1 MNILHTID
9 SLSPACGGTTSC
21 TKELLNGL
29 RACGAR
35 AEILT
40 RADRQFSFSPLMISP
55 RLRLTLRQDRA
66 DIYHTHGLWRDVNL
80 ATCAHARRRHVPCV
94 LSPHGMLYPEA
105 LRYRASIKR
114 ILLSI
119 IQRHYPGKINCLH
132 VSSEQ
137 ELYHVRKFFPH
148 ARIALIP
155 LPVAEPQP
163 PPVRDNHRHF
173 RVGYLGRLHPI
184 KNLENLIRAWGLLQ
198 IPNAELVIYGD
209 GNPAYKDS
217 LRKLAEQSGSQQVVF
232 AGFLSEREKYG
243 ALASLDVF
251 CAPSHQEN
259 FGMSIAEALLVG
271 TPVLVSYH
279 TPWSILSKIHC
290 GSWQGNS
297 PAELAEG
304 LMAFYRL
311 SQEERRNMGKRGSE
325 LIRSRFSTETV
336 SRQML
341 QLYHYLLGN
350 ESKPDFVYE

>member
-21 TKELLNGL
+21 TTELLNGL
-29 RACGAR
+29 RACGAN

-40 RADRQFSFSPLMISP
+40 RADRQFSFSPLMITP
-55 RLRLTLRQDRA
+55 RLRLTLRQKRA

-80 ATCAHARRRHVPCV
+80 ATCTHARRRHVPCV

-105 LRYRASIKR
+105 LRHRASAKR
-114 ILLSI
+114 IMLSL
-119 IQRHYPGKINCLH
+119 IQRYYPGKINCIH
-132 VSSEQ
+132 VTSEQ
-137 ELYHVRKFFPH
+137 ELYHVRKLFPH
-148 ARIALIP
+148 TRTALIP
-155 LPVAEPQP
+155 LPIAEPHTP
-163 PPVRDNHRHF
+163 PIRDNHRNF

-198 IPNAELVIYGD
+198 IPNAELIIYGD
-209 GNPAYKDS
+209 GNPIYTES
-217 LRKLAEQSGSQQVVF
+217 LHKLAEQVGSQGVVF
-232 AGFLSEREKYG
+232 AGFLSDREKYG
-243 ALASLDVF
+243 ALASLDVY

-271 TPVLVSYH
+271 TPVLASYH
-279 TPWSILSKIHC
+279 TPWSILSKHNC

-311 SQEERRNMGKRGSE
+311 SQEERSSMGKRGSR
-325 LIRSRFSTETV
+325 LIRSQFSTETV